1 MQKIDELDKIK
12 ELVNCIVEKIHPL
25 KVYLFGSFA
34 EGKNTANSDYDFY
47 VVISDDVNTNTNTLM
62 VEAQKSMRHRKNR
75 SVDVIVNTVKTF
87 DDRKDKMF
95 TLEREVFGKGVLIY
109 ANE

>member
-1 MQKIDELDKIK
+1 MKHIDELDKIK
-12 ELVNCIVEKIHPL
+12 ELVDCIVKKIHPL

-34 EGKNTANSDYDFY
+34 EGKNTVNSDYDFY
-47 VVISDDVNTNTNTLM
+47 VIIPNDVNVNTNVLM

-75 SVDVIVNTVKTF
+75 SVDVIVNTMKTF

-95 TLEREVFGKGVLIY
+95 TLEKEVSGKGVLIY
-109 ANE
+109 ANA

>member
-1 MQKIDELDKIK
+1 M
-12 ELVNCIVEKIHPL
+12 

-95 TLEREVFGKGVLIY
+95 TLEREVLGKGVLIY
-109 ANE
+109 ANA